1 MIPPVSSSFSLVFFN
16 KQNFQTK
23 LCIFYSLFVLTSL
36 SSNDG
41 FFFFTPYSGV
51 SVECAVSNFRVS
63 EFIDVEVNGWNKIF
77 LSALDMFEGIL
88 ASHIYIRGNS
98 HDVEFHN

>member
-1 MIPPVSSSFSLVFFN
+1 MYILLSFCVN
-16 KQNFQTK
+16 KF
-23 LCIFYSLFVLTSL
+23 IFKWW
-36 SSNDG
+36 